1 MRRLERLGGSEMED
15 AKETVEDIIAE
26 LRDCPVDS
34 SVGSIPAIAAHK
46 LAFRLQRALANEK
59 RD

>member
-1 MRRLERLGGSEMED
+1 MED
-15 AKETVEDIIAE
+15 SKETVEDIIAE